1 MRLPQAE
8 KMEVIRLVEES
19 PVSVKQTLKDLGVS
33 RSTFYSWY
41 KVYLKEGYDGLAA
54 DPREAAK
61 GRHNRFW
68 NQIPEEV
75 KAQVITLAL
84 EQPALS
90 PRELAQLFT
99 DSNAYFISES
109 SVYRILKAKGLI
121 TAPAFTLKSAA
132 DEFKDKTTAVN
143 ELWQTDFTYFHIKTW
158 GWYYLSTILDD
169 YSRYILAWELCPTMK
184 TTDVCSTLN
193 LALQNANLPNNKKP
207 KLLSDNGS
215 CYISAD
221 LKKFLEPK
229 EIRHIRSAPH
239 HPMTQGKIE
248 RYHRSMKNILLLD
261 FFFSPAHLK
270 DRIEQWVNYYNNN
283 RYHEALQNLTPADVY
298 FGRGKQILKQRQ
310 QIKFNTLK
318 SRRKNY
324 IKFTL
329 NLTHSST

>member
-19 PVSVKQTLKDLGVS
+19 PLSVKQTLKDLGVS

-41 KVYLKEGYDGLAA
+41 KAWLQKGYDGLAA
-54 DPREAAK
+54 DPKEADK
-61 GRHNRFW
+61 GRHSRCW
-68 NQIPEEV
+68 NQIPENV
-75 KAQVITLAL
+75 KAQVVTLAL

-99 DSNAYFISES
+99 DNQAYFISES

-121 TAPAFTLKSAA
+121 TSPAFTLKSAA
-132 DEFKDKTTAVN
+132 DEFKHKTTAVN
-143 ELWQTDFTYFHIKTW
+143 ELWQTDFTYFHVKTW

-169 YSRYILAWELCPTMK
+169 FSRYIIAWELCPTMK
-184 TTDVCSTLN
+184 AADVCSSLE
-193 LALQNANLPNNKKP
+193 LALQNAKLPKNKKP

-215 CYISAD
+215 CYISKD
-221 LKKFLEPK
+221 LKNFLKPL
-229 EIRHIRSAPH
+229 EIHHIHSAPY

-261 FFFSPAHLK
+261 FHASPDQLK
-270 DRIEQWVNYYNNN
+270 ERIGQWVDYYNHH
-283 RYHEALQNLTPADVY
+283 RYHEALNNLTPADVY
-298 FGRGKQILKQRQ
+298 FGRGKQILKQRHL
-310 QIKFNTLK
+310 IKLNTLK
-318 SRRKNY
+318 ARRKNH

-329 NLTHSST
+329 NSAQLAT